1 MYTSKQKHAQA
12 WHGACLLPQ
21 AQREQCLPLAAH
33 RGCVG
38 CTHRVMSDVE
48 HTPHCTTG
56 ASAVPRPCRPISS
69 LVGQDVLTVAM
80 NAGIFLHCI
89 IAYQVNV
96 NVWSSLLLHVT
107 VPK

>member
-1 MYTSKQKHAQA
+1 
-12 WHGACLLPQ
+12 
-21 AQREQCLPLAAH
+21 
-33 RGCVG
+33 
-38 CTHRVMSDVE
+38 
-48 HTPHCTTG
+48 
-56 ASAVPRPCRPISS
+56 
-69 LVGQDVLTVAM
+69 M